1 MRTDKLFIGLFIA
14 MAGAGALFFAG
25 CDGDNS
31 GVSQREFAPPGIA
44 GLTIELKENGGV
56 TNVWTFPPG
65 ANTSGS
71 ATMNGAASFPFTY
84 AKTGPATSRLTFDVG
99 GTDKYEMKWTS
110 ASGGTFKESFN
121 GAAGND
127 GTFTVKQQGS
137 DGDADETA
145 ESEQTVEE
153 EAASEEEAPVETEQT
168 IEEETALEEETPV
181 ETEQTAEEETAQ
193 TDFAPAGIGG
203 KSIQFN
209 EQGGP
214 SNVWIFP
221 AGSET
226 SGKATLT
233 GSGDFDFTY
242 TKTGVSTSTITF
254 DVGGTD
260 KYEMIWTSAS
270 GGTFKESFNNV
281 AGTEGTFTAQ

>member
-1 MRTDKLFIGLFIA
+1 MRTNKLFIVIFIA
-14 MAGAGALFFAG
+14 MSGLGALSYAG

-31 GVSQREFAPPGIA
+31 GVSQQEFAPPGVG
-44 GLTIELKENGGV
+44 GLTIQLKENGGV
-56 TNVWTFPPG
+56 TNTWTFPSG
-65 ANTSGS
+65 SDTSGS
-71 ATMNGAASFPFTY
+71 ATMNGTAAFPFTY
-84 AKTGPATSRLTFDVG
+84 AKTGPAASKLTFDVG

-110 ASGGTFKESFN
+110 ATGGTFKESFD

-127 GTFTVKQQGS
+127 GTFTVQQQSS
-137 DGDADETA
+137 DGDAEV
-145 ESEQTVEE
+145 SELS
-153 EAASEEEAPVETEQT
+153 A
-168 IEEETALEEETPV
+168 
-181 ETEQTAEEETAQ
+181 ETEQTAETEQAAEEEAAQ
-193 TDFAPAGIGG
+193 TDYAPAGIGG

-214 SNVWIFP
+214 SNVWTFP
-221 AGSET
+221 AGSDT

-233 GSGDFDFTY
+233 GSGDFNFTY
-242 TKTGVSTSTITF
+242 TKTGVSASTITF

-260 KYEMIWTSAS
+260 KYEMTWTSAT